1 MSFVLDQETLQ
12 LLSLVE
18 RRTGAN
24 IKDCMISEDSAV
36 FVVQPGEIAKAIG
49 KGGQKV
55 QEISRMLKKKVRF
68 VEFSED
74 LEQFVKNLCHPVKV
88 REVQNDEGTITI
100 VPEDYR
106 GRGVIIGRNAQNLR
120 QIESLVQRYFDVQE
134 LKVAKVE

>member
-68 VEFSED
+68 VEFSEE
-74 LEQFVKNLCHPVKV
+74 LEQFIKNLCHPVKV
-88 REVQNDEGTITI
+88 KEVQNDEGLVTI